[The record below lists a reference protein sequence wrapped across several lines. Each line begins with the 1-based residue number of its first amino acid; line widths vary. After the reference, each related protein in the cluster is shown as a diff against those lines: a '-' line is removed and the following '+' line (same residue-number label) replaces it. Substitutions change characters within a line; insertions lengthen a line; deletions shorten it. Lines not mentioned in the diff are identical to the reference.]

1 MPGRAQELEMRMTM
15 VPISTAESTDEGGD
29 LLLWVLVWS
38 ELAAFGILLVGFLVM
53 SVLHP
58 ESFGAA
64 KLHLSARIAGVNTIV
79 LLTSGWQAALA
90 ARQGISVL
98 QQRLSLLSAAA
109 LGFLFVALKFVEY
122 RAEWTFAGDDTF
134 SAFFELY
141 FMITGFHLAHVAFVA
156 GLFVLVAR
164 RPERSN
170 ILMLTTIWHVI
181 DLVWLVMFP
190 LIYFG

>member
-1 MPGRAQELEMRMTM
+1 MTM
-15 VPISTAESTDEGGD
+15 APLSQDEASDEGGD
-29 LLLWVLVWS
+29 LLLWVLVFS
-38 ELAAFGILLVGFLVM
+38 ELAAFGILLGGFLVM

-64 KLHLSARIAGVNTIV
+64 KLHLSARIAGFNTVV
-79 LLTSGWQAALA
+79 LLASGWQAALA
-90 ARQGISVL
+90 ARAGASAM
-98 QQRLSLLSAAA
+98 QQRIALLVAAA
-109 LGFLFVALKFVEY
+109 LGFVFVGLKFFEY
-122 RAEWTFAGDDTF
+122 STELTYAGDDTF
-134 SAFFELY
+134 AAFFELY

-170 ILMLTTIWHVI
+170 IVMLTTIWHVI
-181 DLVWLVMFP
+181 DIVWLVMFP